1 MIHPSGVTDCCW
13 VDGKEAILSKNSP
26 VHEVVEGLWW
36 LLFFTLEF
44 KGRNKDVA
52 YSNILWMMSE
62 SYSHDD
68 VLDSCVIWRNETSL
82 GKARCLYIGSHEGS

>member
-1 MIHPSGVTDCCW
+1 MA
-13 VDGKEAILSKNSP
+13 KKAILSKNLLA
-26 VHEVVEGLWW
+26 HEAVEGLWW

-44 KGRNKDVA
+44 QGRNKGMT

-62 SYSHDD
+62 SFSHDSD
-68 VLDSCVIWRNETSL
+68 LDSCVIWRNKTNL